1 MPLIYLIISDNI
13 VEADPF
19 QQDQTKGE
27 EQKLRLV
34 VVEESTFHKV
44 LRGCSLSRADN
55 SWLHSINRTIRT
67 HRNLTADTA
76 PLPPMT
82 HEQPERMPDNN
93 KLDNGCGTHFRFG
106 SSRLIPSAQI
116 FAYIHSKSES
126 DCRVNFMTSIRK
138 RQGSKANS

>member
-93 KLDNGCGTHFRFG
+93 KLDNGCG
-106 SSRLIPSAQI
+106 
-116 FAYIHSKSES
+116 
-126 DCRVNFMTSIRK
+126 
-138 RQGSKANS
+138 